1 MKHIYTYGGTP
12 AQRHLTVSC
21 LIKNKA
27 AGKRMTQVT
36 AFDAEEAAAAAE
48 QQIDTLTVDCGT
60 IESIR
65 TAAPHIFI
73 TAAQYMRQYV
83 TEDEALGG
91 AIDTM
96 AKGADAIYSPRGLS
110 TIERIAR
117 EGISV
122 QGHTGLFPA
131 RATQFGGL
139 RTVGKTAEEALSL
152 LQDFR
157 RLEEAGAYSA
167 EVECVAEEALAE
179 IKKHSNLVMVTIGA
193 GTSGDIILSYMS
205 DLCGDTENPPRHA
218 KAFGDV
224 GTIRKQLA
232 AERLKA
238 LGGYRGAVMDGSFP
252 DAATSVAMPKPELEK
267 LKESLAKLQPVHQ

>member
-1 MKHIYTYGGTP
+1 MKHIYTYGGQP
-12 AQRHLTVSC
+12 AQRDLTVQC

-36 AFDAEEAAAAAE
+36 AFDAEEAAAAAK
-48 QQIDTLTVDCGT
+48 QQIDTLTIDCGT
-60 IESIR
+60 IEEIR
-65 TAAPHIFI
+65 AAAPYIFI

-110 TIERIAR
+110 TIERIAH

-122 QGHTGLFPA
+122 QGHSGLFPA
-131 RATQFGGL
+131 RATQFGGM
-139 RTVGKTAEEALSL
+139 RTIGKTAEEALGL
-152 LQDFR
+152 LQDLR

-179 IKKHSNLVMVTIGA
+179 IKKHSNLVLVTIGA
-193 GTSGDIILSYMS
+193 GSSGDIILSYMS
-205 DLCGDTENPPRHA
+205 DLCGDTEHAPRHA

-224 GTIRKQLA
+224 GSIRKQLA

-238 LGGYRGAVMDGSFP
+238 LGNYRTAVMDHSFP
-252 DAATSVAMPKPELEK
+252 DASNSVSMPAPELEK
-267 LKESLAKLQPVHQ
+267 LKESLDKFESIHQ

>member
-1 MKHIYTYGGTP
+1 MKNIYTYGGQP
-12 AQRHLTVSC
+12 AQRHLTVGC
-21 LIKNKA
+21 LMKNKA

-48 QQIDTLTVDCGT
+48 KNIDTLTIDCGT
-60 IESIR
+60 IEEVR
-65 TAAPHIFI
+65 AAAPHIFI

-110 TIERIAR
+110 TIERIAN

-131 RATQFGGL
+131 RSTQFGGL
-139 RTVGKTAEEALSL
+139 RTIGKTAEEALSL
-152 LQDFR
+152 LDDFR
-157 RLEEAGAYSA
+157 RLEEAGAYCA
-167 EVECVAEEALAE
+167 EVECVADEALAE
-179 IKKHSNLVMVTIGA
+179 IKKHTKLLLVTIGA
-193 GTSGDIILSYMS
+193 GSSGDVILSYMS
-205 DLCGDTENPPRHA
+205 DLCGDTPNPPRHA

-224 GTIRKQLA
+224 GSIRKQLA

-238 LGGYRGAVMDGSFP
+238 LEGYQAAVMDGSFP
-252 DAATSVAMPKPELEK
+252 DKETSVSMPSNELDK
-267 LKESLAKLQPVHQ
+267 LKEGLDRLQPVHQ

>member
-1 MKHIYTYGGTP
+1 MKHIYTYGGQY
-12 AQRHLTVSC
+12 AQRNLTVGC
-21 LIKNKA
+21 LMKNKA
-27 AGKRMTQVT
+27 AGIRMSQVT
-36 AFDAEEAAAAAE
+36 AFDPEEAVAADEAG
-48 QQIDTLTVDCGT
+48 IDTLTIDTGT
-60 IESIR
+60 IKEIR
-65 TAAPHIFI
+65 AAAPHIFI

-96 AKGADAIYSPRGLS
+96 ANGADAIYSPRGLT

-139 RTVGKTAEEALSL
+139 RTIGKTAEEAMNL

-157 RLEEAGAYSA
+157 RLEEAGAYCA

-179 IKKHSNLVMVTIGA
+179 IKKHTNLLLVTIGA
-193 GTSGDIILSYMS
+193 GSSGDVILSYMS
-205 DLCGDTENPPRHA
+205 DLSGDTPNPPRHA
-218 KAFGDV
+218 RAFGDV
-224 GTIRKQLA
+224 GSIRKQLA
-232 AERLKA
+232 AERSKA
-238 LGGYRGAVMDGSFP
+238 LKGYRAAVMDRSFP
-252 DAATSVAMPKPELEK
+252 DAATSIAMPENELDK
-267 LKESLAKLQPVHQ
+267 LREGLDKLQPVHQ

>member
-1 MKHIYTYGGTP
+1 MKHIYTYGGKF
-12 AQRHLTVSC
+12 AQRHLTVGC
-21 LIKNKA
+21 LIRAKAQGNKL
-27 AGKRMTQVT
+27 TQVT
-36 AFDAEEAAAAAE
+36 AFDAGEAAAAAE
-48 QQIDTLTVDCGT
+48 QGIDTLTIDTAT
-60 IESIR
+60 IEEIR
-65 TAAPHIFI
+65 AAAPHIFI
-73 TAAQYMRQYV
+73 TAAQSMRQYV

-152 LQDFR
+152 LEDFR
-157 RLEEAGAYSA
+157 RLEEAGAYSC

-179 IKKHSNLVMVTIGA
+179 IKKHSNLVTVTIGA
-193 GTSGDIILSYMS
+193 GSSGDIILSYMS
-205 DLCGDTENPPRHA
+205 DLCGDNDHPPRHA

-224 GTIRKQLA
+224 GSIRKKLV
-232 AERLKA
+232 AERAKA
-238 LGGYRGAVMDGSFP
+238 LAGYQAAVKDGSFP
-252 DAATSVAMPKPELEK
+252 DRATSISMSPIELEK
-267 LKESLAKLQPVHQ
+267 LREGLDKRTPVHQ

>member
-1 MKHIYTYGGTP
+1 MKHIYTYGGQP
-12 AQRHLTVSC
+12 AQRHLTVGC
-21 LIKNKA
+21 LFENKA
-27 AGKRMTQVT
+27 VGRRLTQVT

-48 QQIDTLTVDCGT
+48 QAIDTLTIDCDT
-60 IESIR
+60 ISEIR
-65 TAAPHIFI
+65 AAAPHIFI

-122 QGHTGLFPA
+122 QGHTGLFPS

-139 RTVGKTAEEALSL
+139 RTVGKTADEALNL

-157 RLEEAGAYSA
+157 RLEEVGAYSA

-179 IKKHSNLVMVTIGA
+179 IKKHSKLILVTIGA
-193 GTSGDIILSYMS
+193 GSAGDVILSYMS
-205 DLCGDTENPPRHA
+205 DLSGDSDNPPRHA

-224 GTIRKQLA
+224 GAIRKQLSV
-232 AERLKA
+232 ERAKA
-238 LGGYRGAVMDGSFP
+238 LAGYRAAVMDGSFP
-252 DAATSVAMPKPELEK
+252 DAANSVSMPAPELEK
-267 LKESLAKLQPVHQ
+267 LKEGLDKLQPVHQ

>member
-1 MKHIYTYGGTP
+1 MKNIYTYGGQP
-12 AQRHLTVSC
+12 AQRFLTVGC

-27 AGKRMTQVT
+27 DGKRMTQVT
-36 AFDAEEAAAAAE
+36 AFDAEEASAAAE
-48 QQIDTLTVDCGT
+48 QKIDTIT
-60 IESIR
+60 IDSTTTREIR
-65 TAAPHIFI
+65 TAEPHIFI
-73 TAAQYMRQYV
+73 TAAQTMRQYV

-91 AIDTM
+91 AIETM
-96 AKGADAIYSPRGLS
+96 VNGADAVYSPRGLG

-131 RATQFGGL
+131 RSTQFGGL
-139 RTVGKTAEEALSL
+139 RTIGKTAEEALGL

-179 IKKHSNLVMVTIGA
+179 IKKHSNLVLVTIGA
-193 GTSGDIILSYMS
+193 GSSGDIILSYMS

-224 GTIRKQLA
+224 GSIRKQLM
-232 AERLKA
+232 AERSKA
-238 LGGYRGAVMDGSFP
+238 LSGYRAAVMDGSFP
-252 DAATSVAMPKPELEK
+252 DAATSVSMPTAELEK
-267 LKESLAKLQPVHQ
+267 LKEGLDKLQPVHR